1 MPRNV
6 EIKARVRDMDP
17 LRAAAENIATENP
30 VVLHQHDVFYR
41 VECGRLKLRRFPDGP
56 AELIRYQRPDASGPK
71 TSDYDIF
78 RTDDGQGLHDLL
90 AASLGIR
97 GEVIKKRTLVVAGRT
112 RIHLDEV
119 EGLGDYMELEVVL
132 EDDEEDT
139 VGEAETRDLMKKLGI
154 GPGDLVTGAYIDMM
168 ERASR

>member
-6 EIKARVRDMDP
+6 EIKARVRDMTA
-17 LRAAAENIATENP
+17 LRAAAQDIATETP
-30 VVLHQHDVFYR
+30 TVLHQHDVFYR

-78 RTDDGQGLHDLL
+78 RTDDGQGLHDLMV
-90 AASLGIR
+90 AALGIR
-97 GEVIKKRTLVVAGRT
+97 GEVVKTRTLVMAGRT

-119 EGLGDYMELEVVL
+119 ENLGDFMELEVVL
-132 EDDEEDT
+132 EDDEVDA
-139 VGEAETRDLMKKLGI
+139 VGQAEAQDLMEKLGI
-154 GPGDLVTGAYIDMM
+154 DSGDLVTGAYIDMI
-168 ERASR
+168 ESGI

>member
-6 EIKARVRDMDP
+6 EIKARVRDMTA
-17 LRAAAENIATENP
+17 LHAAAAEVATGDS

-90 AASLGIR
+90 AAALGIR
-97 GEVIKKRTLVVAGRT
+97 GEVVKKRTLVMAGRT

-119 EGLGDYMELEVVL
+119 ENLGDFMELEVVL
-132 EDDEEDT
+132 EDDEDDE
-139 VGEAETRDLMKKLGI
+139 VGGAEARELMEKLGI
-154 GPGDLVTGAYIDMM
+154 GPADLVTGAYLDML
-168 ERASR
+168 ESGI

>member
-6 EIKARVRDMDP
+6 EIKARVPDP
-17 LRAAAENIATENP
+17 AAVHAAALEVATEPP
-30 VVLHQHDVFYR
+30 VTLRQHDVFYR

-56 AELIRYQRPDASGPK
+56 AELIRYHRPDATGPK

-78 RTDDGQGLHDLL
+78 RTKDGQKLHDVL

-97 GEVIKKRTLVVAGRT
+97 GEVIKVRTLVMAGRT

-119 EGLGDYMELEVVL
+119 EGLGSYLELEVVL
-132 EDDEEDT
+132 TDDEDEA
-139 VGEAETRDLMKKLGI
+139 VGQAEAQALMKTLGI
-154 GPGDLVTGAYIDMM
+154 GPDELVTGAYIDALD
-168 ERASR
+168 ELA